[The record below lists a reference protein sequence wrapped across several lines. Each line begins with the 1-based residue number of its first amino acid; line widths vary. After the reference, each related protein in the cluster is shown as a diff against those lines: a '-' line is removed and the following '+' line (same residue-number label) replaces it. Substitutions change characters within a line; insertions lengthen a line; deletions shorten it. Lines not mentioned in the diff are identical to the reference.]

1 LHACYPGADPLPDHS
16 VGLPCEDQS
25 ACGTQQAQCAK
36 EMPYG
41 SFATSEIARAPGG
54 YCTQPCSLDEECGAG
69 AECVNV
75 NTRGGLCFASC
86 SDAAPCRDGYTCLAH
101 LRDNADAKVCV
112 PVPPL

>member
-1 LHACYPGADPLPDHS
+1 
-16 VGLPCEDQS
+16 
-25 ACGTQQAQCAK
+25 
-36 EMPYG
+36 MPYG

-86 SDAAPCRDGYTCLAH
+86 TDAAPCRDGYTCLAH
-101 LRDNADAKVCV
+101 LRDDNDASVCV
-112 PVPPL
+112 PAPPL